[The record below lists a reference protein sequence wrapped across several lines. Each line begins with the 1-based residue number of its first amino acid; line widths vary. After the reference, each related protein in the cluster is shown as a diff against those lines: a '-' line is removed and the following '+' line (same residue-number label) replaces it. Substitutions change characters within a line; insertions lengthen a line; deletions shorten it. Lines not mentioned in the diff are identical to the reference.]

1 MQKYGVLVVDDHP
14 ILRAALRRVVEQ
26 ELGLS
31 VCGEAAS
38 VQEAL
43 GSLAS
48 LEVPPRL
55 IILDLALEHGHGFEL
70 IDALQRRGWVVDV
83 VVLTSY
89 DDASMARRALQ
100 AGVKAYLVK
109 TASPDELVFG
119 LRQVLAGERYLCPR
133 IKARLGEEGVQ
144 EDGAESRSL
153 SAKEEQIFGML
164 GQGLTA
170 ADIARELAI
179 AYSTVDTYLRR
190 IRQKLGV
197 SSSQELRFYAVRAR
211 GDASLP
217 PLGVNLDKGK
227 R

>member
-89 DDASMARRALQ
+89 DDASM
-100 AGVKAYLVK
+100 
-109 TASPDELVFG
+109 ASPDELVFG